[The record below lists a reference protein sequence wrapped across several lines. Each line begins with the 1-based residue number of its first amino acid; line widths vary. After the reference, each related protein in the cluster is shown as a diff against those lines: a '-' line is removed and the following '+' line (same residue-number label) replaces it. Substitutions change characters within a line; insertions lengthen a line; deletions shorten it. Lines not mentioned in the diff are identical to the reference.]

1 MTPFVRSAG
10 MSAAA
15 LMALSACV
23 SVLPEQARPEAVFTL
38 GTPETQRPLAATVII
53 REPDAPRLFASRSI
67 AAEGA
72 DDGLRVVP
80 GIAWADRS
88 TRMLQVTM
96 VESFS
101 SEGGGLAVDDATGVS
116 GAYELYWRVTDFTL
130 KGDEGHCALSLTLL
144 DGRSREPVEQASV
157 TSTTAST
164 GKGPVPRAQA
174 LAAAG
179 RACVAKGADFVA
191 AHALAPAEPA
201 GDAPSR

>member
-1 MTPFVRSAG
+1 MTPFARSAG

-15 LMALSACV
+15 LIALSACV
-23 SVLPEQARPEAVFTL
+23 SVLPEQPRPEAVFTL
-38 GTPETQRPLAATVII
+38 GTPDTQRPLAATVVI

-67 AAEGA
+67 AAEGT
-72 DDGLRVVP
+72 DEGLRVVP

-130 KGDEGHCALSLTLL
+130 KGDDGHCALSLTLL

-157 TSTTAST
+157 SAMASSS
-164 GKGPVPRAQA
+164 GNGPLPRAQA

-179 RACVAKGADFVA
+179 RECVAKGADFVA
-191 AHALAPAEPA
+191 AHALAPAELA
-201 GDAPSR
+201 GEETPR